1 MRQLSVVACAVLM
14 ASCGR
19 STGPVHAASL
29 APVQDVQP
37 VPREI
42 RLTGVLE
49 ARRSSKIAIPAMYG
63 QSGPVTLVWLIA
75 NGARV
80 QKGDLLAKFDPTQQ
94 LDSAR
99 SAQAAYE
106 DYSHQ
111 VDQAV
116 AQNRANLERRQLS
129 LQQAEAAR
137 DKALLEL
144 QKGPVLSEISR
155 LEDEVRANIAREQ
168 VESLKKSIAARNR
181 GDLASLRYLELR
193 RDRQK
198 VALDRWR
205 DSIAKLEM
213 HATLAG
219 MVALQN
225 IYRNN
230 ALVHAEEGD
239 QLYHGQALLSIFDP
253 SVMLVRCSV
262 GEPDGAALVA
272 GARAKVYLD
281 AYPDLVIPAHF
292 EFASPVASGTLG
304 SPIKSFTAIFRLDKA
319 DPRLMPD
326 LSAAVVLEPP
336 AGGTGEN
343 R

>member
-1 MRQLSVVACAVLM
+1 MRELTAVACVVLL

-19 STGPVHAASL
+19 SAHPVQAASIQ
-29 APVQDVQP
+29 PFQDVQP
-37 VPREI
+37 VVRQI

-49 ARRSSKIAIPAMYG
+49 AKRSSKIAIPAMYG
-63 QSGPVTLVWLIA
+63 QQGPVTLVWLIH

-80 QKGDLLAKFDPTQQ
+80 QKSDLLAKFDPTQQ

-99 SAQAAYE
+99 AAQASYE
-106 DYSHQ
+106 DFSHQ

-116 AQNRANLERRQLS
+116 AQNRANLEQRELS

-144 QKGPVLSEISR
+144 RKGPILSEISR
-155 LEDEVRANIAREQ
+155 LENQVRADIAREQ
-168 VESLKKSIAARNR
+168 VDSLKKSTAARNR
-181 GDLASLRYLELR
+181 GDVASLRYLELR

-198 VALDRWR
+198 VTLERWR

-213 HATLAG
+213 HAPLAG

-239 QLYHGQALLSIFDP
+239 QLYRGQALLSIFDP

-262 GEPDGAALVA
+262 GEPDGAALA
-272 GARAKVYLD
+272 PGMRAKVYLD

-292 EFASPVASGTLG
+292 EFVSPVAAGTLG
-304 SPIKSFTAIFRLDKA
+304 SPIKSFTAIFRLDKP

-336 AGGTGEN
+336 VPAGGD